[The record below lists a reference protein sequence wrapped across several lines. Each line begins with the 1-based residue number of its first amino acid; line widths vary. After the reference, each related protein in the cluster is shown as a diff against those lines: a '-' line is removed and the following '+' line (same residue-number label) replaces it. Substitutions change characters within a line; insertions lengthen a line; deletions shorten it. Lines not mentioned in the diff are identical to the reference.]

1 MSQSAINYKKVITK
15 CIIKGLNLQ
24 YVKNSYN
31 SIIYENQQYNLK
43 KNKRSEQT
51 LHQTRDEDDE
61 QEHEK
66 TLNII
71 SHQENAN

>member
-51 LHQTRDEDDE
+51 LHQIRDEDDE